1 MQKKNTND
9 NIAEYVH
16 DGSNEENAD
25 KVDSDDESQLSSRK
39 TLSEIQNISIP
50 LKRSE
55 EELELAKN
63 VKLKFVKCTNI
74 TINIAK
80 E

>member
-1 MQKKNTND
+1 MQKENTSD
-9 NIAEYVH
+9 NTAGYVY
-16 DGSNEENAD
+16 DDSNEEDAD
-25 KVDSDDESQLSSRK
+25 KVDSDDESYLSSRK
-39 TLSEIQNISIP
+39 TFSEIQNISIP
-50 LKRSE
+50 LKRSDE
-55 EELELAKN
+55 DLELAKN